1 MHCLQETS
9 IHTSCYAATNLLAQV
24 WLRMLRGLA
33 VAVVLCVA
41 MLGQSA
47 TLPQVHRFELAD
59 CDDVAF
65 GANGDLYLACHSPQD
80 RLPVEVRGAKS
91 TPDEMDAYVLRLN
104 PRTGKLVFATRIGG
118 KSYDGAWRVSVDR
131 RGHAYATGST
141 KSADFPTTS
150 DALQRDFRGKSDAFL
165 VEVGPSGEVLY
176 STLIGGTGDE
186 LGNGLD
192 IDNAGAVYL
201 GGVTSSSDFKGRQH
215 AKASAEDDVFLCRMR
230 PAQERSASCLV
241 FGGGKAEKLTGVAL
255 DHNGG
260 IYAVGVTNSAD
271 FPAIHPLQKSLRG
284 TSDAFLTRLAL
295 PAMKMTFSTTF
306 GGSAEDSGWGIAVDR
321 RGNPVVAGITDS
333 VDLPGTALS
342 YQPANHGKKDGFV
355 ASFQLR
361 HGRRIRTTY
370 FGGASDD
377 ESGYD
382 GGNVKVDRDGNVWFV
397 GTTYSDDLLTRNG
410 SQSRY
415 GGGNGDGFVAAFD
428 PQLKRLCFAT
438 YFGDKERNLLE
449 GIAASPTGLV
459 AATGV
464 SFADTLTP
472 SLVQIGNSNLFA
484 GHHVVLLPG
493 SRLCAQ

>member
-65 GANGDLYLACHSPQD
+65 GANGDLYFACHSPQD

-91 TPDEMDAYVLRLN
+91 IPDEMDAYVLRLS

-118 KSYDGAWRVSVDR
+118 RSYDGAWRVSLDR
-131 RGHAYATGST
+131 RGHAYVTGLT
-141 KSADFPTTS
+141 KSADFPTTA
-150 DALQRDFRGKSDAFL
+150 DALQRDLRGKSDAFL
-165 VEVGPSGEVLY
+165 VEVGPVGEVLY

-215 AKASAEDDVFLCRMR
+215 AKAFADDDAFLCRIR
-230 PAQERSASCLV
+230 PAERAASCFV

-255 DHNGG
+255 DRNGG

-306 GGSAEDSGWGIAVDR
+306 GGSGEDSGWGIAVDR
-321 RGNPVVAGITDS
+321 AREPCS
-333 VDLPGTALS
+333 CRHYRLS
-342 YQPANHGKKDGFV
+342 
-355 ASFQLR
+355 
-361 HGRRIRTTY
+361 
-370 FGGASDD
+370 
-377 ESGYD
+377 
-382 GGNVKVDRDGNVWFV
+382 
-397 GTTYSDDLLTRNG
+397 
-410 SQSRY
+410 
-415 GGGNGDGFVAAFD
+415 
-428 PQLKRLCFAT
+428 
-438 YFGDKERNLLE
+438 
-449 GIAASPTGLV
+449 
-459 AATGV
+459 
-464 SFADTLTP
+464 
-472 SLVQIGNSNLFA
+472 
-484 GHHVVLLPG
+484 
-493 SRLCAQ
+493 

>member
-9 IHTSCYAATNLLAQV
+9 IHTSWYAATNLLAQV

-65 GANGDLYLACHSPQD
+65 GVNGDLYLACHSPQD
-80 RLPVEVRGAKS
+80 RLPVEVRGVKS

-150 DALQRDFRGKSDAFL
+150 DALQRDLRGKSDAFL
-165 VEVGPSGEVLY
+165 VEVGPVGEVLY
-176 STLIGGTGDE
+176 STLVGGTGDE

-215 AKASAEDDVFLCRMR
+215 AKAFSDDDVFLCRIR
-230 PAQERSASCLV
+230 PAERAASCFV

-255 DHNGG
+255 DRNGG
-260 IYAVGVTNSAD
+260 IYAVGFTNSAD

-284 TSDAFLTRLAL
+284 TSDAVSDKASVTGDEHDILYYLRRQRGGFWMGHCCRSEREPRSCRHYRL
-295 PAMKMTFSTTF
+295 S
-306 GGSAEDSGWGIAVDR
+306 
-321 RGNPVVAGITDS
+321 
-333 VDLPGTALS
+333 
-342 YQPANHGKKDGFV
+342 
-355 ASFQLR
+355 
-361 HGRRIRTTY
+361 
-370 FGGASDD
+370 
-377 ESGYD
+377 
-382 GGNVKVDRDGNVWFV
+382 
-397 GTTYSDDLLTRNG
+397 
-410 SQSRY
+410 
-415 GGGNGDGFVAAFD
+415 
-428 PQLKRLCFAT
+428 
-438 YFGDKERNLLE
+438 
-449 GIAASPTGLV
+449 
-459 AATGV
+459 
-464 SFADTLTP
+464 
-472 SLVQIGNSNLFA
+472 
-484 GHHVVLLPG
+484 
-493 SRLCAQ
+493 

>member
-1 MHCLQETS
+1 MHWLQETS
-9 IHTSCYAATNLLAQV
+9 IHTSCYAAMNLLAQV

-65 GANGDLYLACHSPQD
+65 GPDGDLYFACHSSQD
-80 RLPVEVRGAKS
+80 RLPVKVRGAKS
-91 TPDEMDAYVLRLN
+91 TPDEMDAYVLRFN
-104 PRTGKLVFATRIGG
+104 PRTGMLVFATRLGG
-118 KSYDGAWRVSVDR
+118 KSYDGAWQVRIDQ
-131 RGHAYATGST
+131 RGHAYTTGET
-141 KSADFPTTS
+141 RSADFPTTP
-150 DALQRDFRGKSDAFL
+150 DALQRNLRGKSDAFL
-165 VEVGPSGEVLY
+165 IELGPSGEVVY
-176 STLIGGTGDE
+176 STLIGGSGDE
-186 LGNGLD
+186 LGHGLD

-215 AKASAEDDVFLCRMR
+215 AKASADDDAFLCRIR
-230 PAQERSASCLV
+230 PTEPAASCLV
-241 FGGGKAEKLTGVAL
+241 FGGAKPEKLTGVAL
-255 DHNGG
+255 DRTGG
-260 IYAVGVTNSAD
+260 IYAVGFTNSAD
-271 FPAIHPLQKSLRG
+271 FPAIDPFQKSLRG
-284 TSDAFLTRLAL
+284 TSDLFVTRLAL

-306 GGSAEDSGWGIAVDR
+306 GGSGEDSGWGIAVDR
-321 RGNPVVAGITDS
+321 RGNPVVGGITDS
-333 VDLPGTALS
+333 LDLPGTAES
-342 YQPANHGKKDGFV
+342 YQPTNHGNKDAFV

-361 HGRRIRTTY
+361 HGRRIRATY
-370 FGGASDD
+370 FGGSSDD

-382 GGNVKVDRDGNVWFV
+382 GGDVKLDRDGNVWLV
-397 GTTYSDDLLTRNG
+397 GTTYSDDLPTRKG

-428 PQLKRLCFAT
+428 PLLRRLCFAT

-449 GIAASPTGLV
+449 GIAVSPSGLV

-464 SFADTLTP
+464 SFAETP
-472 SLVQIGNSNLFA
+472 APSSIQFGNVFV
-484 GHHVVLLPG
+484 GHHLVLLPG